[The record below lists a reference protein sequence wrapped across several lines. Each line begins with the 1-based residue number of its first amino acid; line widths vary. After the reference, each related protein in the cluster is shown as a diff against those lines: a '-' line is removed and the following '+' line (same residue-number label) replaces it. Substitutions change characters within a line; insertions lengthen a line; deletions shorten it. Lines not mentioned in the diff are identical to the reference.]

1 MNSYQ
6 QLFAELKRRKVFKV
20 AAVYGAVAF
29 GLIQV
34 ADPLGQALRLPDTFL
49 PFVLAILLLG
59 FPVALVLAW
68 AFEVTPDGVQRTGA
82 AAPGEIEAMVAEP
95 ASKRWPAG
103 LLALAGAA
111 ALLGGV
117 WWAGLQTGR
126 ADSGGGATAMTSD
139 SLKLAYTDVAEDAR
153 PSIAVL
159 PFADMSREGDQEYF
173 SDGMTE
179 ELLNTLANIRELR
192 VSGRTST
199 FAYKDQG
206 EDLRTIGSEL
216 GVQYLVEGSVR
227 KDEDE
232 LRITAQLIDAS
243 DGSHLWSDT
252 YDRKLESVFAIQT
265 EIATSIAD
273 QLRVPLGLSDPS
285 QLVNPVEDLEVYDL
299 YLAARARMRL
309 RGEALNEAVDL
320 FGAALARDSTW
331 APAWAGLAE
340 ATEVRLWYD
349 EPWNGV
355 YPDSATVHAELEAA
369 ERAARRALE
378 LDPRSPSAHVALG
391 SVLRNRFEW
400 EASERAYRAAL
411 AIDPDNA
418 EAHQQLGELLFS
430 MGRVG
435 RAVGE
440 VDRAAVLDPAPI
452 RFYVLGNALQLDDR
466 EVEAIEAYD
475 LGIRLDPE
483 NHLWALRRNLGRI
496 HLHAGRYDEARRYYG
511 DDPDDRRRAAMLQKV
526 DIMQRGAFVALPDSA
541 RRFLD
546 PVNWM
551 QLGEPDSAA
560 AALAAFPPDG
570 LEISF
575 NYIVWY
581 PVFDGLRSRPVVRA
595 AMREHGLANLAL
607 QRTPAAG
614 RQRPAALRTTAED
627 AP

>member
-1 MNSYQ
+1 MKSHQ

-34 ADPLGQALRLPDTFL
+34 ADPLGQALRLPETFL
-49 PFVLAILLLG
+49 PFVVAILLLG

-68 AFEVTPDGVQRTGA
+68 AFEVTPDGVHRTGA
-82 AAPGEIEAMVAEP
+82 AAPGEIEAIVAEP

-103 LLALAGAA
+103 LLAVAGAA

-126 ADSGGGATAMTSD
+126 SEGGAEAAAGADS
-139 SLKLAYTDVAEDAR
+139 LQLAYGDVADDPR

-159 PFADMSREGDQEYF
+159 PFADMSREHDQEYF

-199 FAYKDQG
+199 FAYKG
-206 EDLRTIGSEL
+206 REVDLRTIGDEL

-227 KDEDE
+227 KDGEQ

-273 QLRVPLGLSDPS
+273 QLRVPLGLEDRS
-285 QLVNPVEDLEVYDL
+285 QLVNPVGDLEAYDL

-320 FGAALARDSTW
+320 FEAALARDSTW

-349 EPWNGV
+349 EPWGGE
-355 YPDSATVHAELEAA
+355 YPDSATVSAELEAA

-391 SVLRNRFEW
+391 SVLRDRFEW
-400 EASERAYRAAL
+400 EPSERAYRAAL

-418 EAHQQLGELLFS
+418 EAHQQLGEMLFS

-435 RAVGE
+435 RAVE
-440 VDRAAVLDPAPI
+440 EIDRAAVLDPAPI
-452 RFYVLGNALQLDDR
+452 RLHILGTALQLDDR
-466 EVEAIEAYD
+466 EPEAIEAYE

-483 NHLWALRRNLGRI
+483 NHLWPLRRNLGSI
-496 HLHAGRYDEARRYYG
+496 HLNAGRYEEARRYYG
-511 DDPDDRRRAAMLQKV
+511 DDLNARRRAAMLRKV
-526 DIMQRGAFVALPDSA
+526 DIMERGTFATLPDSA
-541 RRFLD
+541 RRLLG
-546 PVNWM
+546 PVNWV

-575 NYIVWY
+575 NYIAWY
-581 PVFDGLRSRPVVRA
+581 PVFDDLRSRPDVRA
-595 AMREHGLANLAL
+595 AMREHGLANVTLE
-607 QRTPAAG
+607 RTSPAE
-614 RQRPAALRTTAED
+614 RKRPAALRTLAAD